1 MPNITAAGTYDETTT
16 GFGGLRA
23 TNGKRIFHF
32 SGSSL
37 GTACTVKYIDDTGTA
52 AAFANGSITT
62 LPYEFELDDNI
73 DCQIVVTGSP
83 NFNVTITS

>member
-1 MPNITAAGTYDETTT
+1 MPNITAAGTYDKTTT

-23 TNGKRIFHF
+23 TAGKRIFHF
-32 SGSSL
+32 NGSSL
-37 GTACTVKYIDDTGTA
+37 GTACTVKYLNDQASAT
-52 AAFANGSITT
+52 AFANGAITT